1 MASSAFK
8 STTKRAS
15 IGGSSSDD
23 TIRRSIRRSRSLSRL
38 SNPIALEPETETD
51 YDKNAPRDKFVNTTR
66 GSATMSFPEIS
77 LDDLALELFSSSSM
91 NDNES
96 DGVVVERKER
106 EGRSVSR
113 RGEVGRW
120 ASDTASSRRK
130 GRSVSRTRGDVVPNG
145 SASGVKNV
153 ISSDAGSRRRRSLSV
168 AARTRGDVSSSA
180 ASGAKNIISSETSSR
195 RRRSLSVAKF
205 QISDSESEVDHSR
218 KLSNHVVKAPF
229 NGNCQMSSA
238 QKSTAS
244 STRRL
249 GRSQSHKDFSL
260 LHDGYSS
267 QSSALTDEES
277 KDFHFGKN
285 GFEKIIRA
293 VHSQKAEHPIKD
305 VADGGLYEAM
315 RKELRSAVQEIRT
328 ELHQTMGRNQ
338 TALANGDFL
347 RSDHDFSRI
356 TDNYA
361 TKLEQLEKHKQDLL
375 TEMLL
380 EEQRG
385 QEVSKM
391 VKELPCSRTSA
402 VAEKKPSRVRKKSRD
417 RSGVSTKLIEEA
429 ERYFEDFICNIED
442 TDISSFDG
450 ERSDGSST
458 LGGKMKE
465 IDATIRDT
473 ETYKTHTGFTSHPTV
488 EMDGVIF
495 PWLQWGTS
503 PDGKN
508 KAQSLVTPKPIQRN
522 SEKDMV
528 SLSESSSHY
537 ISSHGSW
544 SPGLFDSPLVAKREN
559 ACKTTQVTDDCI
571 SSRIDM
577 DEYLKLRNNEEL
589 LFEMYRQRNKINS
602 GGMLLCTGAGFY

>member
-15 IGGSSSDD
+15 IGCSSSDD
-23 TIRRSIRRSRSLSRL
+23 SGRRSLRRSRSLSRF
-38 SNPIALEPETETD
+38 SHPIAPEPETETD
-51 YDKNAPRDKFVNTTR
+51 YNNNVPRGKFVNTTR
-66 GSATMSFPEIS
+66 GSTTTSFPEIS
-77 LDDLALELFSSSSM
+77 LDDLALELFSSSSK

-130 GRSVSRTRGDVVPNG
+130 GRSVSRNRGDVVPNS
-145 SASGVKNV
+145 SASGGLNS
-153 ISSDAGSRRRRSLSV
+153 ILSDAGSRRRRSLSV
-168 AARTRGDVSSSA
+168 ARTRGDVASSSA
-180 ASGAKNIISSETSSR
+180 ASAAKNVISSDMGSR

-218 KLSNHVVKAPF
+218 KLSNRVAVKAPF
-229 NGNCQMSSA
+229 NGNCQLSSA

-249 GRSQSHKDFSL
+249 GRSRSHKDLSL

-293 VHSQKAEHPIKD
+293 VHAQKAEHPTED
-305 VADGGLYEAM
+305 VANGGLYEAM

-328 ELHQTMGRNQ
+328 ELNQAMGRNQ
-338 TALANGDFL
+338 TALASGDCL
-347 RSDHDFSRI
+347 RSDQDFSRI
-356 TDNYA
+356 TDKYA

-391 VKELPCSRTSA
+391 VKELPYSRTSA
-402 VAEKKPSRVRKKSRD
+402 VAEKPSRARKW
-417 RSGVSTKLIEEA
+417 E
-429 ERYFEDFICNIED
+429 
-442 TDISSFDG
+442 
-450 ERSDGSST
+450 
-458 LGGKMKE
+458 
-465 IDATIRDT
+465 
-473 ETYKTHTGFTSHPTV
+473 
-488 EMDGVIF
+488 
-495 PWLQWGTS
+495 TS

-508 KAQSLVTPKPIQRN
+508 KAQSPVTPKSLQRN

-528 SLSESSSHY
+528 SLSGSSSHY

-544 SPGLFDSPLVAKREN
+544 SPGLFDSPPVIKREN
-559 ACKTTQVTDDCI
+559 ACKTTRVADDCI
-571 SSRIDM
+571 SSSFDM
-577 DEYLKLRNNEEL
+577 DEYLKLRSNEEL
-589 LFEMYRQRNKINS
+589 LFEMYRQRNRINS
-602 GGMLLCTGAGFY
+602 GGMLLCTGGGFY